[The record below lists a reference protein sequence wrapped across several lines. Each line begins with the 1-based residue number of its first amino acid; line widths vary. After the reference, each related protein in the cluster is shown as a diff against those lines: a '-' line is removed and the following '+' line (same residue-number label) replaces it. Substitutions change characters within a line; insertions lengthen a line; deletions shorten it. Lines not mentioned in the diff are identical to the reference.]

1 MGAMFR
7 RSFPFSLFFSCWKRV
22 LACPGGN
29 IISFVLLAVLPAIL
43 GILPVEP
50 PSRSSKKMNTP
61 QLSNRQALGSP
72 KPPTKTSKT
81 VNTPQLRGRQ
91 AALPSSETLP
101 DQSVGASEVPP
112 WVRPVIL
119 GSIAVVASYGHL
131 RAQYDQEQRSNRERM
146 AFASEASILFS
157 REARIILGKSSKG
170 DEANEI
176 RDEAEEIRATERR
189 IADLREI
196 ENQGVSPS
204 VGLNPFTS
212 PDGQIVEH
220 FENSDILINGTTYRG
235 WKIDLIPD
243 PDHGG
248 YLYSVSAPG
257 EESRNL
263 LGLGRESV
271 DECLRMA
278 KALIDASIGV

>member
-1 MGAMFR
+1 
-7 RSFPFSLFFSCWKRV
+7 
-22 LACPGGN
+22 
-29 IISFVLLAVLPAIL
+29 
-43 GILPVEP
+43 
-50 PSRSSKKMNTP
+50 
-61 QLSNRQALGSP
+61 
-72 KPPTKTSKT
+72 
-81 VNTPQLRGRQ
+81 
-91 AALPSSETLP
+91 
-101 DQSVGASEVPP
+101 
-112 WVRPVIL
+112 
-119 GSIAVVASYGHL
+119 
-131 RAQYDQEQRSNRERM
+131 M

-189 IADLREI
+189 IADLSKI
-196 ENQGVSPS
+196 ENQGVSPRVS
-204 VGLNPFTS
+204 LNHFTS
-212 PDGQIVEH
+212 PESQIMGH
-220 FENSDILINGTTYRG
+220 FENTDILINGTTYRD